1 MDVEIGVETKV
12 VEAEKVE
19 PYCRRRKRIVT
30 TNHGDA
36 QHPVPSRPVRC
47 DRSRLR
53 RRLSVLEVIV
63 FARLYPLD
71 QKDLAPALRP
81 IDFGVPIPTGVEVET
96 SARDYTPP
104 QYLTLLFTDLG
115 VLTPSA
121 VSDELIQLY
130 L

>member
-1 MDVEIGVETKV
+1 MSDIGYSAV
-12 VEAEKVE
+12 
-19 PYCRRRKRIVT
+19 RRGSAINLQQLFFSKIT
-30 TNHGDA
+30 LT
-36 QHPVPSRPVRC
+36 C
-47 DRSRLR
+47 F
-53 RRLSVLEVIV
+53 LSVQ

-71 QKDLAPALRP
+71 QKDMAPALRP
-81 IDFGVPIPTGVEVET
+81 IDFSIPIPAKVEVET

-115 VLTPSA
+115 VLTPSV